1 MYEASTYKTS
11 KEFLAA
17 IGLAKKKKVAQFY
30 NQNKGLHLLM
40 SKR

>member
-17 IGLAKKKKVAQFY
+17 IGLAKKKKKWHNFIIRI
-30 NQNKGLHLLM
+30 KGCIY
-40 SKR
+40 

>member
-17 IGLAKKKKVAQFY
+17 IGLAKKKKS
-30 NQNKGLHLLM
+30 GTIL
-40 SKR
+40 